1 MYKHKG
7 FKLISMFL
15 SIWLVGSLLLPSMIS
30 TTYASA
36 VIDSPTKTKVIDNPS
51 NVNAAPLYN
60 GISVVGLSGGKTGI
74 LYKEQDTKNWYY
86 KIVDLHGTPTFF
98 SQINT
103 PSYMGKRS
111 ANFFYMKAFALAS
124 GKTLITW
131 EGTSGGTDRKT
142 GNPNQFIILDGNGA
156 VLVGPVDINN
166 VTATYNGDTDVA
178 ELSNGNIAFVWQG
191 EAFNYL
197 LRIFNIS
204 SNSFTSDPITTIES
218 SQSPHTIIANKNGTF
233 LVAQKSEGTLYH
245 NDGIQKKASFPISV
259 TGNDKKQGEALSN
272 GSFAIL
278 YSRDESPNYEVRII
292 SDTGSVTSISGDTSA
307 LDGYPV
313 LVGLKNGGFLVAD
326 TFTDGSGRWFYKARE
341 YKNDGTLSKDW
352 GVVDSDYV
360 REFGVFWSRYE
371 GGFGMYNDATGN
383 LVHHAI
389 SSVSNNA
396 DLSNLTL
403 SQGTLA
409 PVFASGTTT
418 YTASVGNEV
427 NSVTVTPTVADSTA
441 TVKVNNAAAASG
453 VATVPIPLNVGPNT
467 ITVMVTAQDGTTQ
480 KSYTI
485 TITRSAPSLSSNA
498 DLSNLTLSQG
508 TLAPIFSSGTTAY
521 TANVDNEVAS
531 VTVTPTVADSTA
543 TVKVNDVAVTSGVA
557 TGSIPLNVG
566 PNTITVMVTAQD
578 GTTQKSYTITVTRS
592 EPPLSN
598 NADLSNLTLSQGT
611 LTPAFAPN
619 TISYTAN
626 VGNEINSVTVTPTV
640 ADSTATV
647 VVNGVPVTSGS
658 ASIPLNVGLN
668 TITVVVTAQNGI
680 TKTYSIVV
688 TRGALTNA
696 NASSIASSVGDLT
709 PAFIPAHTD
718 YTVNVPHHTT
728 EDTITVIPE
737 DPRAMVNIEEANP
750 LQVGENIFKV
760 TITAPDGVTK
770 KTYTITVM
778 RAGSNNAD
786 LQTLQV
792 SPGTLKPI
800 FSPGINAYTVHV
812 ARSVSAVTLTANP
825 ADREARVSMNGK
837 VTTEDTITI
846 DTDTMVIP
854 IVVTAQDGGK
864 KTYTVTVEREKSG
877 NVHLRNLTVNHGTL
891 TPAFSSE
898 TAQYQLNVD
907 HSISSISLTAEGADP
922 DARIAING
930 KVTTSDS
937 ISLNVGTTSINIVV
951 TAPNGEA
958 KTYILNVTRA
968 TAPSSG
974 GGGGGSRGSGRDRS
988 DTTTQPVK
996 EPEAPKPPIEETQK
1010 LIIVPSDV
1018 TGHWAQERISEAIR
1032 RGIVTGYPDGTF
1044 RPNEPVTRLQ
1054 WISFLVRALHLQ
1066 GEGARL
1072 NFTDKGEIP
1081 AWGQSDVAVAVKNGL
1096 ISGYPDGSF
1105 RPNQEIT
1112 RAEMVSILARILKLK
1127 PDKGLQPSF
1136 SDSKAIPAWAQGDV
1150 AAVANEGLIQGRRNN
1165 VFAPNAST
1173 TRAEAIVL
1181 LLTMLDKK

>member
-1 MYKHKG
+1 
-7 FKLISMFL
+7 
-15 SIWLVGSLLLPSMIS
+15 MIS

-86 KIVDLHGTPTFF
+86 KIVDPHGTPTFF

-111 ANFFYMKAFALAS
+111 ANFFYMKAFALA
-124 GKTLITW
+124 GEKTLITW

-142 GNPNQFIILDGNGA
+142 GNPNQFIILDGNGD

-204 SNSFTSDPITTIES
+204 SKSFTSDPITTIES

-245 NDGIQKKASFPISV
+245 NDGTQKKASFPISV
-259 TGNDKKQGEALSN
+259 TGNDKKQGVALSN

-278 YSRDESPNYEVRII
+278 YNRDESPNYEVRII

-341 YKNDGTLSKDW
+341 YKNDGTVSKDW

-418 YTASVGNEV
+418 YTASVD
-427 NSVTVTPTVADSTA
+427 NSVS
-441 TVKVNNAAAASG
+441 
-453 VATVPIPLNVGPNT
+453 
-467 ITVMVTAQDGTTQ
+467 
-480 KSYTI
+480 
-485 TITRSAPSLSSNA
+485 
-498 DLSNLTLSQG
+498 
-508 TLAPIFSSGTTAY
+508 
-521 TANVDNEVAS
+521 
-531 VTVTPTVADSTA
+531 
-543 TVKVNDVAVTSGVA
+543 
-557 TGSIPLNVG
+557 
-566 PNTITVMVTAQD
+566 
-578 GTTQKSYTITVTRS
+578 
-592 EPPLSN
+592 
-598 NADLSNLTLSQGT
+598 
-611 LTPAFAPN
+611 
-619 TISYTAN
+619 
-626 VGNEINSVTVTPTV
+626 SVTVTPTV

-658 ASIPLNVGLN
+658 ASIPLNTGSN
-668 TITVVVTAQNGI
+668 TITIVVTAQNGN
-680 TKTYSIVV
+680 TKTYSIVI
-688 TRGALTNA
+688 TRGASTNA

-709 PAFIPAHTD
+709 PAFTSAHTD

-737 DPRAMVNIEEANP
+737 DPGATVNIEEANP

-778 RAGSNNAD
+778 RAGSNNAN

-800 FSPGINAYTVHV
+800 FSPDINAYTVHV

-837 VTTEDTITI
+837 VTTEDTITL

-877 NVHLRNLTVNHGTL
+877 NAHLRNLTVNHGTL

-898 TAQYQLNVD
+898 TAQYQLNVG
-907 HSISSISLTAEGADP
+907 HSISSINLTAEGADP

-1010 LIIVPSDV
+1010 PIIVPSDV

-1081 AWGQSDVAVAVKNGL
+1081 AWGQSDVAVAVANGL

-1127 PDKGLQPSF
+1127 PDKGLQSSF
-1136 SDSKAIPAWAQGDV
+1136 SDSKAIPAWAQEDV
-1150 AAVANEGLIQGRRNN
+1150 AAVANKGLIQGRGNN

-1173 TRAEAIVL
+1173 KRAEAIVL